1 MSRIIAGVAKGRR
14 IDTPKGDRTRPT
26 TDRVREALFSALASW
41 FGTAEQPAAEH
52 FDGVAVLDLYAGSG
66 AIALESASRGAR
78 RVVGVEGDAPTARL
92 IRGNASAT
100 RLPVEV
106 VAAKLPGA
114 LLQVTG
120 RFDLVFLDPPY
131 DVGEEQVE
139 RVLEELV
146 AGEKLQ
152 PKALVVVERSK
163 RSEEPRWPAA
173 FTETWSRRYG
183 ETTLY
188 FGATE

>member
-1 MSRIIAGVAKGRR
+1 MSRIIAGTAKGRR
-14 IDTPKGDRTRPT
+14 LETPKGDRTRPT

-41 FGTAEQPAAEH
+41 FGTAEQPADEH
-52 FDGVAVLDLYAGSG
+52 FDGVAVLDLYCGSG

-78 RVVGVEGDAPTARL
+78 RVVGVEGDSSTARL
-92 IRGNASAT
+92 IRGNAKSVG
-100 RLPVEV
+100 LPVEV

-120 RFDLVFLDPPY
+120 QFDLVFADPPY
-131 DVGEEQVE
+131 DVGDEQVE
-139 RVLEELV
+139 RLLEELV